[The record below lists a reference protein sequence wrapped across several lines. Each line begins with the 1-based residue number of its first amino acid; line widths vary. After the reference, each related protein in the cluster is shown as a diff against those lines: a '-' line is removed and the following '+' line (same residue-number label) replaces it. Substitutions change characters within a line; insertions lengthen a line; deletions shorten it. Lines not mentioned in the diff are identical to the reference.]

1 VPRRREAARRAIV
14 DAAWEVA
21 RAEGLAGIT
30 LRGVAGRV
38 GMQAPSLYSHFG
50 SKHEIYDAMFGEAWQ
65 EFLEVTLALELPSS
79 PRAALRL
86 MARTFVE
93 FAVADVARH
102 QLMNLRTIPGFTPSE
117 RSYAPAV
124 RVMAEFVAAC
134 ERIGLALGQQDV
146 DLYTALL
153 GGLVDAQWANDPGG
167 TRWVRLVDRAVDM
180 YADQLGLPEEQ
191 P

>member
-1 VPRRREAARRAIV
+1 MART
-14 DAAWEVA
+14 
-21 RAEGLAGIT
+21 EGLAGTT
-30 LRGVAGRV
+30 LRGVAARV
-38 GMQAPSLYSHFG
+38 GMQAPSLYSHFP
-50 SKHEIYDAMFGEAWQ
+50 SKNAIFDAMFGEAWR
-65 EFLEVTLALELPSS
+65 EFLQVARDLELPAA
-79 PRAALRL
+79 PRGALRS

-93 FAVADVARH
+93 FAVADFARH

-117 RSYAPAV
+117 ESYAPAV
-124 RVMAEFVAAC
+124 QVMADFVATC
-134 ERIGLALGQQDV
+134 ERLGLRLSQQDV

-167 TRWVRLVDRAVDM
+167 SRWVQLVDRAVDM